1 MKHAPIRRRDVRDV
15 VNLLEGLYYASRRK
29 SQNRPP
35 EFEHLKLVD
44 YGYQDGLR
52 YAMQLLDGL
61 LNREAVSDSD
71 TEEGNE
77 HDAGRSDFYN

>member
-15 VNLLEGLYYASRRK
+15 VNRLEGLYNASLRK
-29 SQNRPP
+29 SLSRPP

-52 YAMQLLDGL
+52 CAMMLLDGL
-61 LNREAVSDSD
+61 LKREVVSDSD
-71 TEEGNE
+71 TEEGE
-77 HDAGRSDFYN
+77 

>member
-15 VNLLEGLYYASRRK
+15 VKRLEYLYNASLRK
-29 SQNRPP
+29 SQDRPP

-52 YAMQLLDGL
+52 CAMQLLDGL
-61 LNREAVSDSD
+61 LKREAVSDSD
-71 TEEGNE
+71 TEEGE
-77 HDAGRSDFYN
+77 

>member
-15 VNLLEGLYYASRRK
+15 VKRLEYLYNASLRK
-29 SQNRPP
+29 SQDRPP

-52 YAMQLLDGL
+52 CAMMLLDGL
-61 LNREAVSDSD
+61 LKREVVSDSD
-71 TEEGNE
+71 TEEGE
-77 HDAGRSDFYN
+77 